1 MAITESTKARIKSA
15 HTERGGSDIRYRI
28 ICRHIKTDN
37 RLCPKDYV
45 FYMAYCVAHGI
56 EPSVVIKANGI
67 TAIPYDGRSDVAG
80 MLKSTRYSKLI
91 ATLNAGGAI
100 SQADYG
106 FLWKY
111 CRANGLEMPWCRATY
126 SLVKGADG

>member
-1 MAITESTKARIKSA
+1 MAITESTKARIKLA
-15 HTERGGSDIRYRI
+15 HTARGGSDIRYRI

-45 FYMAYCVAHGI
+45 FYMAYCIAHEI
-56 EPSVVIKANGI
+56 EPSVVIKESGI
-67 TAIPYDGRSDVAG
+67 AAIPYDGRSDVAG

-91 ATLNAGGAI
+91 TALNNGESI

-111 CRANGLEMPWCRATY
+111 CRANGLNMPWCRATY
-126 SLVKGADG
+126 SLMKNK